1 MSRRKPD
8 SDPNEITRLLMELLR
23 GREYRPIPQRELL
36 HRAQVPGKE
45 RPAAR
50 GLIRRLISE
59 GKLRKIR
66 GGRLV
71 LVPDQAEVQ
80 GILER
85 PRKGFARVRSENG
98 DEKVF
103 VAPHYLGGARSGDR
117 VALRVVGRGRDGLLY
132 GEVADILEERSGEV
146 LGVFRARGRG
156 GVVQPLDPTMGDEIQ
171 ISAALRGDAAD
182 LHAVRVE
189 LVKSPRRRPAREGR
203 VLETLGHLDEPGT
216 DVEVVAHKYELAMEF
231 PADVLSAAAALPD
244 GVGDR
249 ESSRR
254 ERFDDPAPVT
264 IDGETAEDFDDAIA
278 VEELRQGG
286 FRLFVHIADV
296 SHFVP
301 QDDVLDLEARRRG
314 TSVYFPGRV
323 LPMFPGRLSNDLC
336 SLRPGEQRLVQSVI
350 FDLSANGDVR
360 KVRFADGIIRSAA
373 RLTYTQVAEV
383 LEGQRSGQPIPREL
397 RKMLEAADRLR
408 GLLERRRHARGSI
421 DFDLPEPQ
429 ILLDVEGVMTGIVVE
444 PRNHAHRMI
453 EEFMLL
459 ANEAVAEHLESR
471 EAPCM
476 YRIHDPP
483 DPTKLAQLAS
493 FVAGFGLELRT
504 TGDRFEPGEI
514 QRILERVDGRPESR
528 VISQVALRSMKQAR
542 YSPENTGHFGLASP
556 AYSHF
561 TSPIRRYPD
570 LVVHRQLRAIRR
582 RRAAKPQAEA
592 PEALRAVAESSS
604 ELERNAEAAERE
616 LLVWKKVAFIA
627 DKVGETFDGIV
638 TGVTRFGLFVQLV
651 DNLVEGLIR
660 IELLGEEWFD
670 FDEGR
675 FELRGADSR
684 KLFRL
689 GDRLRVRIDRVD
701 RVLLRVDFSPE
712 EAGGAP
718 RPAGRP
724 GRKRRTARRC

>member
-1 MSRRKPD
+1 MPRRKTD
-8 SDPNEITRLLMELLR
+8 SDGNEVTRALMEVLR
-23 GREYRPIPQRELL
+23 SREYRPIPQRELL
-36 HRAQVPGKE
+36 HRAHVPGKD
-45 RPAAR
+45 RSAAR
-50 GLIRRLISE
+50 GLIRRLIAE
-59 GKLRKIR
+59 GKMRKIR

-71 LVPDQAEVQ
+71 LVPDQVEVH

-85 PRKGFARVRSENG
+85 PRRGFARVMPEDS

-103 VAPHYLGGARSGDR
+103 VAPHHLGGAFSGDR

-132 GEVADILEERSGEV
+132 GEVAEILEERSGVV

-156 GVVQPLDPTMGDEIQ
+156 GVVQPLDPSMGDEIQ
-171 ISAALRGDAAD
+171 ISAAMCGDAAD

-189 LVKSPRRRPAREGR
+189 IVKSPRRRPAREGQ
-203 VLETLGHLDEPGT
+203 VLESLGHLDEPGT
-216 DVEVVAHKYELAMEF
+216 DVQVVVHKYELAMEF
-231 PADVLSAAAALPD
+231 PEAVLAAADGLPD
-244 GVGDR
+244 DVGER
-249 ESSRR
+249 ESSSR

-264 IDGETAEDFDDAIA
+264 IDGETAQDFDDAIA
-278 VEELRQGG
+278 VQELGQGG

-301 QDDVLDLEARRRG
+301 EDSVLDLEARRRG

-323 LPMFPGRLSNDLC
+323 LPMFHGRLSNDLC
-336 SLRPGEQRLVQSVI
+336 SLRPGKQRLVQSVI
-350 FDLSANGDVR
+350 FDLNVNGEVR

-373 RLTYTQVAEV
+373 RLTYTQVAQA
-383 LEGQRSGQPIPREL
+383 LEGKGKAIPREQ

-459 ANEAVAEHLESR
+459 ANEAVAEHLEGR
-471 EAPCM
+471 NAPCM
-476 YRIHDPP
+476 YRVHDPP

-493 FVAGFGLELRT
+493 FVAGFGLELHA
-504 TGDRFEPGEI
+504 TGDTLEPGEI
-514 QRILERVDGRPESR
+514 QRMLERVEGRPEYR

-542 YSPENTGHFGLASP
+542 YSPENTGHFGLASA

-570 LVVHRQLRAIRR
+570 LVVHRQLRATRR
-582 RRAAKPQAEA
+582 RRSVKPQAET
-592 PEALRAVAESSS
+592 PEALWAVADSSS

-627 DKVGETFDGIV
+627 DRVGETFEGLV

-660 IELLGEEWFD
+660 IELLGEEWFE

-675 FELRGADSR
+675 FELRGADSG

-689 GDRLRVRIDRVD
+689 GDRLRVRVDRVD

-712 EAGGAP
+712 EAATAA
-718 RPAGRP
+718 RPGRRS
-724 GRKRRTARRC
+724 GRKRRVARGC